1 MFSVNHTR
9 EFDSSAPA
17 TVFSASGALQ
27 RSQREANNAFLVPQE
42 GSDSNSH
49 APLQN
54 EQHDLAARFSGSE
67 EDSDSVSRKPQTEKH
82 TTEPVDAEAFALPLF
97 ATFMPW
103 STAPAAEVQ
112 YEQPQAQPQ
121 NLSQKASTAALAEKS
136 APQQKPSSVSLPDG
150 FKTVTPEK
158 IQVSVEQKVLDV
170 VSRYGTLDAQ
180 KEAGMYRST
189 SNTDSDASRKT
200 LSQNLADVRSVLR
213 GELPQAVTSAAQNE
227 SRKDSA
233 SRDKE
238 QAQQQV
244 ASLQRVVHSD
254 TAESLL
260 QQFDAPQVEQKADT
274 ITSRVTSMQE
284 LSPMIMEQMD
294 RLRNSNR
301 KALNLKLEL
310 PDGGELAM
318 HLKLVG
324 NSIQVSFDTDSQE
337 IRSSLE
343 EGWPSIDSEARERGV
358 SLASPNFN
366 NGSLLSEPMVY
377 VQDDL
382 GAWNRYA

>member
-1 MFSVNHTR
+1 MFSVTHTR

-17 TVFSASGALQ
+17 TVRSASGALQ

-42 GSDSNSH
+42 GSDSASD

-54 EQHDLAARFSGSE
+54 AQHDLAARFSGSE
-67 EDSDSVSRKPQTEKH
+67 EAADSVSQKPQTEKN
-82 TTEPVDAEAFALPLF
+82 TTETVDAEAFALPLF

-103 STAPAAEVQ
+103 SAISTAEAQTET
-112 YEQPQAQPQ
+112 QAQPQ
-121 NLSQKASTAALAEKS
+121 DLSQKASMAALAEKN
-136 APQQKPSSVSLPDG
+136 APQQKPSSVSPPDG
-150 FKTVTPEK
+150 FKTVIPEK

-200 LSQNLADVRSVLR
+200 LSQSLADVRSVLR
-213 GELPQAVTSAAQNE
+213 GELPQAVVSTAQNE

-233 SRDKE
+233 SRDKD
-238 QAQQQV
+238 QTQQQL
-244 ASLQRVVHSD
+244 ASLQKVAHTD

-260 QQFDAPQVEQKADT
+260 QQFDAPQVEQQADT
-274 ITSRVTSMQE
+274 VTSRVTSMQE
-284 LSPMIMEQMD
+284 LSPVIMEQMD

-324 NSIQVSFDTDSQE
+324 NSIQVSFDTDSEE

-343 EGWPSIDSEARERGV
+343 EGWQSLDSEARERGV
-358 SLASPNFN
+358 SLASPEFK

-377 VQDDL
+377 VQDSL